1 MHAASTN
8 DYLVSVTK
16 TLLDTGNTLIFW
28 VCFEYRNLD
37 SIKSIRLTDK
47 RDKRNHFYIF
57 SNLLEKTT
65 DGIIKAAK
73 VGDLLAVRFS

>member
-16 TLLDTGNTLIFW
+16 TLSDTGNKHNDCFGSVLMILIK
-28 VCFEYRNLD
+28 NLHQ
-37 SIKSIRLTDK
+37 IICRKTVVK
-47 RDKRNHFYIF
+47 RYNFYIF

-73 VGDLLAVRFS
+73 VGDLLAVR